1 MQMEYKTFPFE
12 MEELDDAGTFWGYAS
27 VFNNPDASWPM
38 PEVVEPGA
46 FAKTLKERGHK
57 VRICHQHDWKE
68 LIGTPLELRED
79 ERGLFVRAKLVLD
92 VQRARE
98 DYALM
103 RAGALDELSI
113 GYQVVKDEPGDV
125 GGTKVRRL
133 KELRLYEISP
143 VTVAANDQAVITGV
157 KAAWNAGAPNADP
170 AVETEPIEEPS
181 QVTEETAAAE
191 PGASSLTAQLTA
203 RERLDLYN
211 LSRKYLEA

>member
-12 MEELDDAGTFWGYAS
+12 VKDIDEQGVFWGYAS
-27 VFNNPDASWPM
+27 VFGNPDAAWPM

-46 FAKTLKERGHK
+46 FAKTLKERAHK

-68 LIGTPLELRED
+68 VIGKPVELRED
-79 ERGLFVRAKLVLD
+79 ERGLYVKAQLVLD

-157 KAAWNAGAPNADP
+157 KAAQIADAPDA
-170 AVETEPIEEPS
+170 EPIEEPS
-181 QVTEETAAAE
+181 QVTDETAAAE

>member
-1 MQMEYKTFPFE
+1 MKLEYKTFPFE

-27 VFNNPDASWPM
+27 VFNNPDSSWPM

-68 LIGTPLELRED
+68 VIGKPVELRED
-79 ERGLFVRAKLVLD
+79 ERGLYVKAQLVLD

-103 RAGALDELSI
+103 KAGALDELSI
-113 GYQVVKDEPGDV
+113 GYQVIKDEPGSV
-125 GGTKVRRL
+125 GGLKVRKL
-133 KELRLYEISP
+133 KELKLYEISP

-157 KAAWNAGAPNADP
+157 KAAPEP
-170 AVETEPIEEPS
+170 EPVVETEPIEEPP
-181 QVTEETAAAE
+181 QEVEAAAAE
-191 PGASSLTAQLTA
+191 PGASPLTAQLTA
-203 RERLDLYN
+203 RERLDLYT
-211 LSRKYLEA
+211 LSRKYLEV